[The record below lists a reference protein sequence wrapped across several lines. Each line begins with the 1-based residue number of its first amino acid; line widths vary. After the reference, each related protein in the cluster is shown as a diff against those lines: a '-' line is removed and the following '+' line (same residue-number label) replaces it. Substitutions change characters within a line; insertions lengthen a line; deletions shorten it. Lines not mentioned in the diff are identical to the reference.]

1 MTLTFIPSRGV
12 AREERIQEVNGKSLL
27 EMLAEKLPC
36 LWSSVLNELLLV
48 ILQYVDTQIDYMQ
61 LVMRMRMNARPR
73 ECAILS
79 QPDARAGRTRG
90 LFYCRAMSDPLVTN

>member
-1 MTLTFIPSRGV
+1 MYTCRPSRGV

-90 LFYCRAMSDPLVTN
+90 LFYCRAMSDPMVTN